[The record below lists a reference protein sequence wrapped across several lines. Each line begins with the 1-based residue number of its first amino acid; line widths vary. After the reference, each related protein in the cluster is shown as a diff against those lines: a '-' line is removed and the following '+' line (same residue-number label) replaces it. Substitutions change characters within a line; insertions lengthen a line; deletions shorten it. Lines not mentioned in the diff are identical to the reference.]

1 MDVGPSFDRVM
12 KAFTPFSCALSLT
25 ALEEVSDVSR
35 CSPISSCRMVRGE
48 FFVGC
53 LLPSGITRARQKPQ
67 TLSVKGLNALQRLVP
82 RAEPHCVVRL
92 IWPHSCVGNKHSFL
106 SS

>member
-1 MDVGPSFDRVM
+1 MDVGRSFDRVM

-25 ALEEVSDVSR
+25 ALEEVSAVSLR
-35 CSPISSCRMVRGE
+35 SLISSCRLVRGE
-48 FFVGC
+48 FFTGC
-53 LLPSGITRARQKPQ
+53 LLPSGITRVRQKPQ
-67 TLSVKGLNALQRLVP
+67 ILSVKGLNALQRFV
-82 RAEPHCVVRL
+82 RHAEPHCVVRL